1 MNGAKHETDAPK
13 PQATDEGGGTLRTM
27 IWVVM
32 FFAGVALVTRA
43 IRPPQHP
50 LVGKPA
56 PAFALDAL
64 PVKTGAATPKV
75 SLSELKGKPVLLD
88 FWATWC
94 GPCQAEAPIVE
105 GAAERWKER
114 GLVVVGVNTSDSA
127 LAAKNWVRQHGVAY
141 PVIADED
148 GAIAKSYGVV
158 NLPTLI
164 LVAKDGSIK
173 AVRVGMTDA
182 SELDRLIQAEL

>member
-1 MNGAKHETDAPK
+1 MNGSTPATR
-13 PQATDEGGGTLRTM
+13 PQPQDDGGSTIRTM
-27 IWVVM
+27 IWVVL
-32 FFAGVALVTRA
+32 FVAGVALVTRA

-50 LVGKPA
+50 LVGKVA

-64 PVKTGAATPKV
+64 PKRTQEPTTKV
-75 SLSELKGKPVLLD
+75 SLTELKGKPVLLD

-114 GLVVVGVNTSDSA
+114 GLVVVGVNPSDSA

-141 PVIADED
+141 SVIADED

-158 NLPTLI
+158 NLPTLV
-164 LVAKDGSIK
+164 LVGKDGAIK